1 MQPSRNFDD
10 LKFSSIHR
18 RILLWGSGGPFLD
31 GYVLVMIGVALEQ
44 LTPALKLDADWIGLL
59 GAGTLAGLFVGTS
72 LFGYISDKVGRRKI
86 FLIDIIAIGVISV
99 ATMFV
104 SSPVELLVMRVLIGI
119 VIGADY
125 PIATSMITEFSST
138 RQRAFSIS
146 FIAAMWYVGATCADL
161 VGYWLYDVE
170 GGWRWMLGSA
180 AIPCLLILIGRFE
193 LPESPRWL
201 LRKGRVKECEEMMIK
216 LFGEPVAF
224 DEEQPQQ
231 TRFRDLFNRRHFPF
245 VLFVAA
251 IWTCQVIPMFAIYTF
266 GPQIVGLLGLG
277 VGKNAALGNVV
288 ISLFFMLGCI
298 PPMLWLNTAGR
309 RPLLIGSFAM
319 MTLVLVVL
327 LGRYVTRPALRFV
340 ARSGLREVF
349 SAVALFLVFGFGLLL
364 EEVGL
369 SMAMGAFLAGV
380 LLASS
385 EYRHALESDIEP
397 FKGLLLGL
405 FFIGVGMSI
414 DFGTLLENPLRIVI
428 LLLGFLII
436 KIAMLWLIARPLQVP
451 NKQRRWFAVLLGQGS
466 EFAFVVFG
474 AAQMANVL
482 EPEWAKSLTL
492 AVALSMAATPILLV
506 ILNRLE
512 QSSTEE
518 AREADEIDEEQPR
531 VIIAGFGRFGQITG
545 RLLLSSGVKMVV
557 LDHDPDHIE
566 TLRKFGMK
574 VFYGDAT
581 RMDLLESAGAAK
593 AEVLINAIDDPQTNL
608 QLTEMVKEHFPHL
621 QIIARARDVDHYI
634 RLRQAGVEKPERE
647 TFEGALKTGRLAL
660 ESLGLG
666 PYEARERADVFRR
679 FNIQMVEEMA
689 MVEND
694 TKARAAVYKRTSA
707 MLSEIITEDREHLS
721 LIQRHGWQGTEEG
734 KHTGNMADE
743 PETKPSS

>member
-1 MQPSRNFDD
+1 MDSHTLIQ
-10 LKFSSIHR
+10 
-18 RILLWGSGGPFLD
+18 
-31 GYVLVMIGVALEQ
+31 AL
-44 LTPALKLDADWIGLL
+44 I
-59 GAGTLAGLFVGTS
+59 
-72 LFGYISDKVGRRKI
+72 Y
-86 FLIDIIAIGVISV
+86 
-99 ATMFV
+99 
-104 SSPVELLVMRVLIGI
+104 
-119 VIGADY
+119 
-125 PIATSMITEFSST
+125 
-138 RQRAFSIS
+138 
-146 FIAAMWYVGATCADL
+146 
-161 VGYWLYDVE
+161 
-170 GGWRWMLGSA
+170 LGSA
-180 AIPCLLILIGRFE
+180 ALIVPIAVRLGLGSVLGYLIAGCIIGPWGLRLVTDAESILHFAEIGVVLMLFIIGLE
-193 LPESPRWL
+193 LDPQRLWK
-201 LRKGRVKECEEMMIK
+201 LRAAV
-216 LFGEPVAF
+216 FGGGAL
-224 DEEQPQQ
+224 QM
-231 TRFRDLFNRRHFPF
+231 
-245 VLFVAA
+245 
-251 IWTCQVIPMFAIYTF
+251 VIC
-266 GPQIVGLLGLG
+266 GGLLGLFCMLLG
-277 VGKNAALGNVV
+277 LRWQVAELIGMTLALSSTAIAMQAMNERNLMVTQMGRSAFAVLLFQDIAA
-288 ISLFFMLGCI
+288 I
-298 PPMLWLNTAGR
+298 PLVAMI
-309 RPLLIGSFAM
+309 PLLAASNASTTMGAFALSALKVAGA
-319 MTLVLVVL
+319 LVLVVL

-364 EEVGL
+364 EEVG
-369 SMAMGAFLAGV
+369 
-380 LLASS
+380 
-385 EYRHALESDIEP
+385 
-397 FKGLLLGL
+397 
-405 FFIGVGMSI
+405 
-414 DFGTLLENPLRIVI
+414 
-428 LLLGFLII
+428 
-436 KIAMLWLIARPLQVP
+436 
-451 NKQRRWFAVLLGQGS
+451 
-466 EFAFVVFG
+466 
-474 AAQMANVL
+474 
-482 EPEWAKSLTL
+482 
-492 AVALSMAATPILLV
+492 LSMAATPILLV